1 VIKDLLG
8 KEFLV
13 FDGAMGTMLQSRG
26 LGIGEMPELYN
37 IENREVILEIHKKYI
52 EAGADIIS
60 TNTFGANDLKIKNTK
75 YTVEE
80 IIKAG
85 VEIAREAAGEKYVA
99 LDIGSTGKLLQPYG
113 ELSFEDAYDLF
124 KTQII
129 AGKEAG
135 CDLILIETM
144 TDIYEAKAAILAAKE
159 NSDLPVFCTM
169 TFEENGRTLTGTDPL
184 TMVVILESLGV
195 DAIGINC
202 SLGPKEIAPFVK
214 TILEYASVPVMVQ
227 PNAGLPKI
235 VENIASYDVMPEEF
249 ALEMKKVAE
258 MGVAVLGGCCGTNEN
273 YILELKKVLKDVKYK
288 KTNPK
293 NFTAVSSNSKTV
305 ILDEGIK
312 LIGERINPTGK
323 KRFKEA
329 LRNKDIG
336 YILDEAM
343 AQRDMGA
350 DILDV
355 NVGLPEIDEKATMI
369 ECIKEISVVV
379 NNPLQIDSSD
389 KNVIEAAVR
398 IYNGKPIINSVNG
411 KDEVME
417 EIFPIVKKYGTA
429 VIGLTLDERG
439 IPETAEERVEIA
451 EKIINKA
458 KEYGIERKNIIIDC
472 LVLTASAQQNQVM
485 ETLKAIRLIKEKF
498 NVKTTLGV
506 SNISFGL
513 PEREL
518 LNKTF
523 LTMAFTMGLDA
534 PIINPKSEEIMST
547 IKAYKVLNNEDKDS
561 KDYILY
567 ASQKNEEKN
576 ENIIKEVVK
585 PKHSLK
591 EIVIKGLKEE
601 AFKATKELLLTENSM
616 DIINKQLIPA
626 LDHVGEEFD
635 KGTLFLPSLI
645 QSAETVK
652 VAFNII
658 KEELEA
664 KGEEKV
670 NKGKVVLATV
680 KGDIHDIGKNIVKVL
695 LENYGFEVIDLGKD
709 VPPQKVVDAIKE
721 HNIKLV
727 GLSALMTTTVVSMQK
742 TIKLIR
748 ENNLPCKVLV
758 GGAVLNQEYA
768 DMIGADYYAKDA
780 RETVKIAQ
788 QLL

>member
-1 VIKDLLG
+1 MIKNLLG

-60 TNTFGANDLKIKNTK
+60 ANTFGANDLKIKNTK

-258 MGVAVLGGCCGTNEN
+258 MGVAILGGCCGTNEN
-273 YILELKKVLKDVKYK
+273 YILELKKVLKEVKYK

-567 ASQKNEEKN
+567 ASKKNEEKN

-601 AFKATKELLLTENSM
+601 AFKATKELLITENSM

-709 VPPQKVVDAIKE
+709 VPPQKIVDAIKE
-721 HNIKLV
+721 HSIKLV